1 MEGRGEHLETFLS
14 RWNKQEKG
22 IEAILVWLKEIRIYL
37 SQDIHESYDQ
47 LLAAHRQCEVNFS
60 TKNSKIKPSS
70 TFRLRISL
78 KRICLKA
85 NLSVKLIN
93 IFQDFEKQFEDWT
106 PKKEEL
112 QNQEAQL
119 TASINPEDLSILNQR
134 LRLLNKQW
142 DEIRYQVALR
152 KGRIQDLLG
161 QWGTFDGRHKDMLTW
176 IDGMEKKASSDKDF
190 NIEDLLQKLQTV
202 NDTQC
207 LEDMHQGTN

>member
-1 MEGRGEHLETFLS
+1 M
-14 RWNKQEKG
+14 
-22 IEAILVWLKEIRIYL
+22 I
-37 SQDIHESYDQ
+37 
-47 LLAAHRQCEVNFS
+47 
-60 TKNSKIKPSS
+60 
-70 TFRLRISL
+70 
-78 KRICLKA
+78 
-85 NLSVKLIN
+85 KLIRDN
-93 IFQDFEKQFEDWT
+93 IFQDFENQFEDWT

-152 KGRIQDLLG
+152 KGRIQDLRG

-176 IDGMEKKASSDKDF
+176 IDGMEKKASSDKEF

-207 LEDMHQGTN
+207 P